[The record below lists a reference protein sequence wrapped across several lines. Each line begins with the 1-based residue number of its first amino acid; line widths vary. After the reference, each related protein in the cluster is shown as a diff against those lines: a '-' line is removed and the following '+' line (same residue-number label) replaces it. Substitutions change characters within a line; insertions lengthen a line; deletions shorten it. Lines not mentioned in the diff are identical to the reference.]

1 MNINGLIQKVL
12 AAAYTNIEDV
22 LKFVE
27 PYIFTLTSILSIA
40 WQLYIV
46 SLKESRYLRS
56 HCPYRYIDDSW
67 STSNQQT
74 KILG

>member
-56 HCPYRYIDDSW
+56 HCPNRYIDDS
-67 STSNQQT
+67 
-74 KILG
+74 